1 MRLLTKTEPEMNV
14 TNEKN
19 YQKPNLKSFHWV
31 NREKK
36 SSLNRTTLNQQK
48 IISRK
53 RFSNHFK

>member
-36 SSLNRTTLNQQK
+36 IKSQSHN
-48 IISRK
+48 
-53 RFSNHFK
+53 FKSAKN